1 MGPKPSGLVQSRQG
15 GNRLSK
21 ATLELPRTL
30 GALRQ
35 SSYSEAK
42 LGSRSVKD
50 ELRNNLICK
59 IQRGETLFPGI
70 LGYDDTVV
78 PQIVNAV
85 LSRHNFILLG
95 LRGQAKTRLIRMLT
109 ALLDESTPYVEGCEI
124 HDNPYRP
131 ICRRCHNLIAAQGD
145 DTAIGWLTRD
155 HRYVE
160 KLATPDVTIADM
172 IGDIDPIK
180 AARRGQDIS
189 DELTVHYGLLPRANR
204 GIFAI
209 NELPDLAGKIQ
220 VGLFNIMQ
228 EGDVQIKGYPIRLP
242 LDLMLVFTAN
252 PEDYTARGKIITPLK
267 DRIGSEIRTHYPATL
282 DQAIAITEQEAWLIR
297 ESPVETRAPDYMRQV
312 VEQLAFLARE
322 DKRVDKRSGVSQR
335 LPISVLE
342 NVVSNAERRA
352 LRVKEQVAVP
362 RIIDLYS
369 ALPAITGKLEL
380 EYEGELKG
388 GDTVARELIRTA
400 VGKIYDQYFENA
412 NMSQVIQWFDLGG
425 SLKLDE
431 QVDSATMV
439 KQLTG
444 IQGLME
450 KIKTLGVGANEP
462 DAVRAAAAEFVLE
475 GLYAHR
481 RISRN
486 EERGFAAEE
495 KRQRES
501 REEGG
506 GRGERPNFRRQYN

>member
-1 MGPKPSGLVQSRQG
+1 MQ
-15 GNRLSK
+15 
-21 ATLELPRTL
+21 ELPRTF
-30 GALRQ
+30 GALRA
-35 SSYSEAK
+35 SFFSESR
-42 LGSRSVKD
+42 LGRRSVKD
-50 ELRNNLICK
+50 ELRSNLICK
-59 IQRGETLFPGI
+59 IQRGEALFPGI
-70 LGYDDTVV
+70 VGYEDTVV
-78 PQIVNAV
+78 PQMVNAI
-85 LSRHNFILLG
+85 LSRHHFILLG

-109 ALLDESTPYVEGCEI
+109 TLLDEWAPHVEGCEI
-124 HDNPYRP
+124 HDNPYQP
-131 ICRRCHNLIAAQGD
+131 ICRRCRDLLADSAD
-145 DTAIGWLTRD
+145 ETPIGWLHRED
-155 HRYVE
+155 RYVE

-189 DELTVHYGLLPRANR
+189 NELTVHYGLMPRANR

-228 EGDVQIKGYPIRLP
+228 EGDVQIKGYPVRLP

-267 DRIGSEIRTHYPATL
+267 DRIGSEIRTHYPSAL
-282 DQAIAITEQEAWLIR
+282 EQGIAITEQEAWLDR
-297 ESPVETRAPDYMRQV
+297 PSPVEVRVPEYIKEV

-322 DKRVDKRSGVSQR
+322 DKRIDKRSGVSQR

-352 LRVKEQVAVP
+352 LKAKDEVAVP
-362 RIIDLYS
+362 RIVDLYS

-388 GDTVARELIRTA
+388 GDTVARELIRA
-400 VGKIYDQYFENA
+400 SVGKVYDHYFEGA
-412 NMSQVIQWFDLGG
+412 NVSQIVQWFDLGG

-431 QVDSATMV
+431 NVDSAAMV
-439 KQLTG
+439 RQLGG

-450 KIKTLGVGANEP
+450 KTKALGLTSNEP

-475 GLYAHR
+475 GLHAHR

-495 KRQRES
+495 KRRE
-501 REEGG
+501 
-506 GRGERPNFRRQYN
+506 GRDEVKSERPNFRRQYN

>member
-1 MGPKPSGLVQSRQG
+1 VSRI
-15 GNRLSK
+15 
-21 ATLELPRTL
+21 TEELPRTL
-30 GALRQ
+30 GALR
-35 SSYSEAK
+35 SSSFSEAK
-42 LGSRSVKD
+42 LANRSVKD

-59 IQRGETLFPGI
+59 IQRREELFPGI
-70 LGYDDTVV
+70 LGYEDSVV
-78 PQIVNAV
+78 PQVINAV

-95 LRGQAKTRLIRMLT
+95 LRGQAKTRLIRQLT
-109 ALLDESTPYVEGCEI
+109 SLLDEWTPYVAGCEI
-124 HDNPYRP
+124 HDSPYAP
-131 ICRRCHNLIAAQGD
+131 ICRRCRDLIAAHEGE
-145 DTAIGWLTRD
+145 APIAWLNREQ
-155 HRYVE
+155 RYVE

-228 EGDVQIKGYPIRLP
+228 EGDVQIKGYPVRLP
-242 LDLMLVFTAN
+242 LDVMLVFTAN

-267 DRIGSEIRTHYPATL
+267 DRIGSEIRTHYPAAL
-282 DQAIAITEQEAWLIR
+282 EQGIAITGQESWTER
-297 ESPVETRAPDYMRQV
+297 PSPVAVRVPHYIRQV

-352 LRVKEQVAVP
+352 LRAKDDVAVP
-362 RIIDLYS
+362 RITDIYS
-369 ALPAITGKLEL
+369 ALPSITGKLEL

-400 VGKIYDQYFENA
+400 VGKIYNDYFEGVNVH
-412 NMSQVIQWFDLGG
+412 QIVQWFDLGG

-431 QVDSATMV
+431 TVDAAGMV
-439 KQLTG
+439 RQLAG

-450 KIKTLGVGANEP
+450 KTKALGLSANEP
-462 DAVRAAAAEFVLE
+462 DAVRAAAAEFILE

-495 KRQRES
+495 KKRES
-501 REEGG
+501 AE
-506 GRGERPNFRRQYN
+506 GRGERPNVRKQYN

>member
-1 MGPKPSGLVQSRQG
+1 
-15 GNRLSK
+15 
-21 ATLELPRTL
+21 
-30 GALRQ
+30 LRH
-35 SSYSEAK
+35 SPYSEAK
-42 LGSRSVKD
+42 FGDRSVKD

-70 LGYDDTVV
+70 LGFEDTVV
-78 PQIVNAV
+78 PQVVNAI

-95 LRGQAKTRLIRMLT
+95 LRGQAKTRLIRQLT
-109 ALLDESTPYVEGCEI
+109 ALLDEITPYIDGCEI
-124 HDNPYRP
+124 HDHPYHP
-131 ICRRCHNLIAAQGD
+131 ICRRCRTVVAEQGD
-145 DTAIGWLTRD
+145 ETPISWLARD

-180 AARRGQDIS
+180 AARRGHDIS

-228 EGDVQIKGYPIRLP
+228 EGDVQIKGYPVRLP

-267 DRIGSEIRTHYPATL
+267 DRIGSEIRTHYPATIE
-282 DQAIAITEQEAWLIR
+282 QGIAITAQEAWLDR
-297 ESPVETRAPDYMRQV
+297 PSPIAVRIPEYIKQV
-312 VEQLAFLARE
+312 AEHLAFLARE

-335 LPISVLE
+335 LPISAIE

-352 LRVKEQVAVP
+352 LRAKEDVAVP
-362 RIIDLYS
+362 RILDIYS
-369 ALPAITGKLEL
+369 ALPAVTGKLEL

-388 GDTVARELIRTA
+388 GDTVARELIRAA
-400 VGKIYDQYFENA
+400 VGKVYNHYFDGA
-412 NMSQVIQWFDLGG
+412 NMAQVIQWFDLGG
-425 SLKLDE
+425 TLKLDE
-431 QVDSATMV
+431 NIDSAAMV
-439 KQLTG
+439 KQLAG

-450 KIKTLGVGANEP
+450 KVKVLGLTANEP
-462 DAVRAAAAEFVLE
+462 DAVRASAAEFILE

-495 KRQRES
+495 KRRES
-501 REEGG
+501 PREEGG
-506 GRGERPNFRRQYN
+506 RGGERPNFRRQYN